1 MLCSRY
7 KIAIYVI
14 NKFSLL
20 CILFVYTYV
29 SVDSYLI
36 VFHVGRVLNRF
47 SKDIGFIDAILPYQS
62 VDFLTVSSTG
72 VKG

>member
-1 MLCSRY
+1 MCISRY
-7 KIAIYVI
+7 
-14 NKFSLL
+14 
-20 CILFVYTYV
+20 
-29 SVDSYLI
+29 SYLV

-72 VKG
+72 LKG